1 MEVHNAANTEQD
13 QAADHRYR
21 GREDTLS
28 LFHMRQF
35 FLYILGFFLLGSFE
49 AEEAANNSGT
59 LSGNEDVV
67 SLSDIVPETNICFVS
82 IKTTTGNKTVGGGDK
97 LAILLDTSG

>member
-28 LFHMRQF
+28 LFHISQF
-35 FLYILGFFLLGSFE
+35 FFNTYWVFFLLGSFE

-82 IKTTTGNKTVGGGDK
+82 IKTTTGNKTVGG
-97 LAILLDTSG
+97 